1 MRAIKLS
8 SSELQ
13 EYNDNLMAQAE
24 NLRRMLVEISV
35 YSNGSINLQDLYN
48 MPMVQIKQIE
58 EIITKKIKSENN
70 VSGKE
75 YL

>member
-13 EYNDNLMAQAE
+13 EYNDNLIAQAE

-48 MPMVQIKQIE
+48 MPMIQIKQIE

-70 VSGKE
+70 VTGKE